1 MASLCQIPVL
11 SIIIIKYGQKRH
23 FLPFHST
30 TTLMLSHKTS
40 VHGFK
45 LCDYRSVFFFIFS
58 SFLLY
63 VTFDKMKQREWLS
76 NLELEV
82 YLPKKQKTIRKK
94 KWKFSEIIYYQ
105 YTFPSQIYNSSVFLV
120 ECNVQM
126 GNVQM
131 AKIERSNDDKNTIK
145 RCKISII
152 FNLVK
157 MWFNRMVERFPKY
170 GIQMQKSTA

>member
-1 MASLCQIPVL
+1 MAKSVI
-11 SIIIIKYGQKRH
+11 S
-23 FLPFHST
+23 FHSIPPLSCYHIK
-30 TTLMLSHKTS
+30 TLYMDSNS
-40 VHGFK
+40 VIIDRF
-45 LCDYRSVFFFIFS
+45 SFFFS

-82 YLPKKQKTIRKK
+82 YLPKKQKTIRK